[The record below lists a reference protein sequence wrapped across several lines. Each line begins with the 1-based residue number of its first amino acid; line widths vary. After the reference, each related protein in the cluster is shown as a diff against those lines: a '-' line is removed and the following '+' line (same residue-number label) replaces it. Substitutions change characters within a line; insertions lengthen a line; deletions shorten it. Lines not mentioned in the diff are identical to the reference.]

1 MHEIPARLALIVA
14 LIVPVAL
21 SACSRTPHAAAKVGP
36 ERVEPAAA
44 LPSGLRQA
52 DGAAT
57 DADTGLPTRVVH
69 AASGVT
75 LVLIPAGEFRM
86 GQSEAAH
93 HRVIRNAFYLGE
105 TEVTN
110 GQFRRFVEE
119 TGYRT
124 DAESG
129 VEVDGHTKG
138 SFATAPP
145 GAATDPREWS
155 KEASWRTPFPGLG
168 NPAPVDEHPVVHV
181 SWNDA
186 TAFAAHFR
194 MRLPTEAEW
203 EYAAWAGAKTTYPW
217 GDDPA
222 AGAGYAN
229 LADLSH
235 EKKFPWANV
244 LFPFDDGAATL
255 SPVGAYKPNAWGL
268 KDMIGNLEEWAQDT
282 YAEYPADGAD
292 ESPVMGDGL
301 RVIRGRSWLDGPGM
315 SRAALQRAAR
325 RDFIG
330 FRVAISVQPMTHLRQ
345 RGRPA
350 EPVAAPDPAGM

>member
-1 MHEIPARLALIVA
+1 
-14 LIVPVAL
+14 
-21 SACSRTPHAAAKVGP
+21 
-36 ERVEPAAA
+36 
-44 LPSGLRQA
+44 
-52 DGAAT
+52 
-57 DADTGLPTRVVH
+57 
-69 AASGVT
+69 
-75 LVLIPAGEFRM
+75 M

-217 GDDPA
+217 GDDPPPVP
-222 AGAGYAN
+222 GMRTCRPLPREEVPVGQRPVPIRRRRAN
-229 LADLSH
+229 AL
-235 EKKFPWANV
+235 
-244 LFPFDDGAATL
+244 
-255 SPVGAYKPNAWGL
+255 PVGAGISRTPGGL

-282 YAEYPADGAD
+282 TPNTRRTGQT
-292 ESPVMGDGL
+292 SHP
-301 RVIRGRSWLDGPGM
+301 SWET
-315 SRAALQRAAR
+315 
-325 RDFIG
+325 
-330 FRVAISVQPMTHLRQ
+330 V
-345 RGRPA
+345 
-350 EPVAAPDPAGM
+350 

>member
-1 MHEIPARLALIVA
+1 
-14 LIVPVAL
+14 
-21 SACSRTPHAAAKVGP
+21 
-36 ERVEPAAA
+36 
-44 LPSGLRQA
+44 
-52 DGAAT
+52 
-57 DADTGLPTRVVH
+57 
-69 AASGVT
+69 
-75 LVLIPAGEFRM
+75 M

-155 KEASWRTPFPGLG
+155 KEASWRTPFRPRAT
-168 NPAPVDEHPVVHV
+168 PAPVDEHPVVHV

-203 EYAAWAGAKTTYPW
+203 EYAAWAGAKTTTR
-217 GDDPA
+217 
-222 AGAGYAN
+222 GATTSRRCGYAN

-330 FRVAISVQPMTHLRQ
+330 FRVAISVHDPPEATGPS
-345 RGRPA
+345 GRTSRCTP
-350 EPVAAPDPAGM
+350 PAGM